1 MNRSFHKSQTLRFYD
16 CSAVEVKSKVRWGPA
31 VCAHHPP
38 APRMNGHPE
47 GDWAAREG
55 PAPATT
61 SERGASVR
69 CAGVPQSF
77 PPLRAHKARQP
88 GKVRLEPRRSEG
100 RAAAGPFARVALLFH
115 KPAAIRRTARW
126 RGDVSGATRGLNG
139 FRALEGPWG
148 PGPGEGPGCAASYA
162 AEEPRNR
169 RGGDRQRVLDPRT
182 GPPVPSTALRTSPL
196 SLPTRPGP
204 DSPGAPDRRP
214 LPLPAPRPKRAQTC
228 GWLCAFG

>member
-1 MNRSFHKSQTLRFYD
+1 MRR
-16 CSAVEVKSKVRWGPA
+16 
-31 VCAHHPP
+31 
-38 APRMNGHPE
+38 
-47 GDWAAREG
+47 
-55 PAPATT
+55 
-61 SERGASVR
+61 
-69 CAGVPQSF
+69 GVPQSF

-115 KPAAIRRTARW
+115 KPAAIRTARW

-139 FRALEGPWG
+139 FGALEGPWG

-182 GPPVPSTALRTSPL
+182 GPPVPSTALRTSP
-196 SLPTRPGP
+196 SASRRAQAQIPRARRTGGPSRSPRPGP
-204 DSPGAPDRRP
+204 SVPKLAGGCARLDNWLIGSGASAR
-214 LPLPAPRPKRAQTC
+214 C
-228 GWLCAFG
+228 GGGTFAAEAFVC